1 MIRVVIE
8 RRLAE
13 AGDETI
19 EKIMRDLR
27 REAIHSAGYVTG
39 ETLRNIADPHHFLII
54 STWRSRSEWET
65 WAASE
70 MRQRI
75 EDQIRLLLAEPE
87 KITVCEPV

>member
-8 RRLAE
+8 RWLAE
-13 AGDETI
+13 GGDAAI

-27 REAIHSAGYVTG
+27 REAIHRPGYVTG
-39 ETLRNIADPHHFLII
+39 ETLRDVGDRHHFVIL
-54 STWRSRSEWET
+54 STWRTREEWET

-70 MRQRI
+70 MRREI

-87 KITVCEPV
+87 KITVCEPA

>member
-8 RRLAE
+8 RWLAE
-13 AGDETI
+13 GGYEAI

-27 REAIHSAGYVTG
+27 REAIHSPGYVTG
-39 ETLRNIADPHHFLII
+39 ETLRDVADPHHFVIL
-54 STWRSRSEWET
+54 STWRTREEWET

-70 MRQRI
+70 MRQEI
-75 EDQIRLLLAEPE
+75 EGQIRLLLSEPE